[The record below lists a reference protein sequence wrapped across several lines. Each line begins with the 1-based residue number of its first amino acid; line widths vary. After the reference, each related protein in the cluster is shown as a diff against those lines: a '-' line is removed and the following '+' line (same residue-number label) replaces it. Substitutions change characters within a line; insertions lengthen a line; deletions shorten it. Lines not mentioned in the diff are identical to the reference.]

1 MLDGCWMPSEKLL
14 SAERLFLVVQTVTDS
29 DTSLI
34 LIWLGQ
40 QVALWF
46 VLRGSFALGKPFLVW

>member
-1 MLDGCWMPSEKLL
+1 LDALREAAVSGE
-14 SAERLFLVVQTVTDS
+14 AVLVMQTVTDS